1 MAGYSG
7 TPLIKKL
14 GIKAGQRVY
23 ILGAPPGYLDLL
35 GELPADVTLTTRLGK
50 PHSLDF
56 VHFFALQS
64 SKLQI
69 KFAEL
74 KVALRFDGSL
84 WISWPKRSAKPSQ
97 VKSDLDENLIRQI
110 GLDAGLVDVKVIAVD
125 ETWSALK
132 FVYRLSDRPRR

>member
-14 GIKAGQRVY
+14 GLKAGQRAC
-23 ILGAPPGYLDLL
+23 IIGAPPGFLASLDQ
-35 GELPADVTLTTRLGK
+35 LPADITIGARLGK
-50 PHSLDF
+50 PQSLDF
-56 VHFFALQS
+56 VHFFALHFSQ
-64 SKLQI
+64 LQI

-84 WISWPKRSAKPSQ
+84 WISWPKKASQ
-97 VKSDLDENLIRQI
+97 VKSDLDENLVRQI
-110 GLDAGLVDVKVIAVD
+110 GLDNGLVDVKVIAVD

-132 FVYRLSDRPRR
+132 FVYRLTDRPKR

>member
-1 MAGYSG
+1 
-7 TPLIKKL
+7 
-14 GIKAGQRVY
+14 
-23 ILGAPPGYLDLL
+23 ILGAPPGYSDLL
-35 GELPADVTLTTRLGK
+35 GDLPPDLVLLSRPGK

-56 VHFFALQS
+56 VHLFALHS

-84 WISWPKRSAKPSQ
+84 WISWLKRSAKLSQ

-132 FVYRLSDRPRR
+132 FVYRLSDRPKR

>member
-14 GIKAGQRVY
+14 GLKAGQRAC
-23 ILGAPPGYLDLL
+23 IIGAPPGYFESL
-35 GELPADVTLTTRLGK
+35 GELPADISLTTRVRK
-50 PHSLDF
+50 PQTLDF

-84 WISWPKRSAKPSQ
+84 WISWPKKASQ
-97 VKSDLDENLIRQI
+97 VKSDLDENHVRQL
-110 GLDAGLVDVKVIAVD
+110 GLAIGLVDVKVIAVD

-132 FVYRLSDRPRR
+132 FVYRLTNRPKR